1 MEATEL
7 HLASVKCIKGI
18 EDAFVLQEADR
29 FTLLDIE
36 LEAEKKSFMGMGLTY
51 NSGIREV
58 LRRPVVVVAITTM
71 DFEWGCQ
78 SLLVL
83 KKEDEIVG
91 EEVTDPARIAD
102 LEKRPDVHF
111 LHRNFVIY
119 KDRVCFPQDI
129 VEKKCCFELPCV
141 ETDGSSLGLEHLG
154 PCVYCFPSTPGDVF
168 LKEKY
173 YGGLDERGTG
183 TVLFGFKAG
192 DQLFA
197 RT

>member
-1 MEATEL
+1 MDVAES
-7 HLASVKCIKGI
+7 HLASVKGLKGI

-29 FTLLDIE
+29 FALFDIE

-51 NSGIREV
+51 NSGIRDV
-58 LRRPVVVVAITTM
+58 LRRPVVVLAITTF

-78 SLLVL
+78 SVLVL
-83 KKEDEIVG
+83 KKGDEIVG
-91 EEVTDPARIAD
+91 EQVSDSGRIQA
-102 LEKRPDVHF
+102 LRNRSDVHF

-119 KDRVCFPQDI
+119 KDRVRFPQDI
-129 VEKKCCFELPCV
+129 VEKKCCFELPSL
-141 ETDGSSLGLEHLG
+141 EMEDSILGLKQMG
-154 PCVYCFPSTPGDVF
+154 PGVYCFPSTPGDIF

-183 TVLFGFKAG
+183 TVLFGFTES
-192 DQLFA
+192 DQLFD

>member
-1 MEATEL
+1 MDAIERR
-7 HLASVKCIKGI
+7 LASVKCIKGI

-29 FTLLDIE
+29 FALFDIE
-36 LEAEKKSFMGMGLTY
+36 LDAEKKSFMGMGLTY

-78 SLLVL
+78 SLLLL

-91 EEVTDPARIAD
+91 EEVMDLARIAE
-102 LEKRPDVHF
+102 LQKRPEVHF

-119 KDRVCFPQDI
+119 RDRVRFPQDI
-129 VEKKCCFELPCV
+129 VEKKCCFELPCL
-141 ETDGSSLGLEHLG
+141 ETEGSALGLEQLG
-154 PCVYCFPSTPGDVF
+154 PGVYCFPSTPGDIF

-183 TVLFGFKAG
+183 TVLFGFTEL
-192 DQLFA
+192 DQLFD